1 MKNCI
6 ASTLLLLV
14 AISAIEAASV
24 AKPTCGGSTSSK
36 NINLVNPANP
46 PRVCEYHLKAYSK
59 YVCQLRIDW
68 AMTLAQPTLE
78 SADSGL
84 TYAEC
89 TKDYFEVDGLRL
101 CGTEVWQH
109 IYVPFNATDGES
121 VVDLVIGLADRAGAT
136 GLPTPS
142 WDITVTQLECPAGA
156 SVRSLDLQEEEEL
169 ENLPTIEGRAS
180 TIKDG
185 FFVAPPGCLQYF
197 PQSKG
202 AVKSFN
208 YNDGN
213 GIYPSRMN
221 YAICFRRETGTKELT
236 IRAYDFNVGDVVS
249 SSTLTTDEN
258 CYSSD
263 STNDLDAD
271 FLMVP
276 QATFE
281 DSHKHATY
289 FCGSIKKDVVISS
302 NNPGP
307 LMVLFNSDDIY
318 RQNEA
323 GFAFTYVVS

>member
-1 MKNCI
+1 PLN
-6 ASTLLLLV
+6 AT
-14 AISAIEAASV
+14 
-24 AKPTCGGSTSSK
+24 GG
-36 NINLVNPANP
+36 
-46 PRVCEYHLKAYSK
+46 
-59 YVCQLRIDW
+59 
-68 AMTLAQPTLE
+68 E
-78 SADSGL
+78 SA
-84 TYAEC
+84 
-89 TKDYFEVDGLRL
+89 
-101 CGTEVWQH
+101 
-109 IYVPFNATDGES
+109 
-121 VVDLVIGLADRAGAT
+121 VDLVFSLADRAGAS
-136 GLPTPS
+136 GLPTAS
-142 WDITVTQLECPAGA
+142 WDVTITQLECPAGA
-156 SVRSLDLQEEEEL
+156 SVRSLDLVEEES
-169 ENLPTIEGRAS
+169 TIESRAS

-197 PQSKG
+197 PQTKG
-202 AVKSFN
+202 SVKSFN
-208 YNDGN
+208 YNNGN

-221 YAICFRRETGTKELT
+221 YAICFRRTTETKALT

-249 SSTLTTDEN
+249 ASTLTTDEN

-281 DSHKHATY
+281 ESHKHATY

>member
-1 MKNCI
+1 MRNYI
-6 ASTLLLLV
+6 ARTLLLLV
-14 AISAIEAASV
+14 AASAIEAASV
-24 AKPTCGGSTSSK
+24 ATPNCGGTTSSK
-36 NINLVNPANP
+36 NIKLVNPASP
-46 PRVCEYHLKAYSK
+46 PRECEYHVKAYSK

-68 AMTLAQPTLE
+68 AMTLAQPTLQSE
-78 SADSGL
+78 GSGL
-84 TYAEC
+84 TYAKC
-89 TKDYFEVDGLRL
+89 SRDYFEVNGIRL

-109 IYVPFNATDGES
+109 IYVPLNATDGES
-121 VVDLVIGLADRAGAT
+121 VVDLVFSLADRAGASDM
-136 GLPTPS
+136 PTPY
-142 WDITVTQLECPAGA
+142 WEMTVTQLECPAGA
-156 SVRSLDLQEEEEL
+156 SVRSLDLEEEE
-169 ENLPTIEGRAS
+169 PTIEGRAS

-221 YAICFRRETGTKELT
+221 YAICFRRDADTTGLR

-249 SSTLTTDEN
+249 ATTMMTDEN

-289 FCGSIKKDVVISS
+289 FCGSIKKDVVITS